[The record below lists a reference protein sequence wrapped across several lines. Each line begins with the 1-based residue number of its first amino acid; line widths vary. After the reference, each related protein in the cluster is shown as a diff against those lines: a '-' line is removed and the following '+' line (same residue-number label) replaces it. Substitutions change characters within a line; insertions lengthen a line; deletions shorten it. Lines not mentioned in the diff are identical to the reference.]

1 MTNRGVA
8 GTRVTL
14 LVLRAQVELKAS
26 RTEVETRAQQTEPAM
41 VEVRVNKDPERRS
54 TVDRKG

>member
-1 MTNRGVA
+1 M
-8 GTRVTL
+8 TL

-41 VEVRVNKDPERRS
+41 VEVRVNKDPERS
-54 TVDRKG
+54 TVD